1 MFPIIYKCS
10 IYFPLH
16 CHFGHWSSETGYE
29 CRGNIKPSHLN
40 QHKVQDYFL
49 LSQRVRGQPSCGL
62 RVIHPGA
69 VSYSPAMQILQ
80 HCCISKIFRSLPCG
94 TRYKIIL
101 IFQKEGLLQFGVQ
114 HDVSHRYVGGL

>member
-1 MFPIIYKCS
+1 MFPNIYKCS
-10 IYFPLH
+10 IYFPLR

-29 CRGNIKPSHLN
+29 CRGNIKPFHLN

-49 LSQRVRGQPSCGL
+49 LSQRVLSQSSCCL
-62 RVIHPGA
+62 RVIHLSA
-69 VSYSPAMQILQ
+69 VSYSPAIQILQ

-101 IFQKEGLLQFGVQ
+101 IFQNME
-114 HDVSHRYVGGL
+114 RYHSRLMYSFLKA

>member
-29 CRGNIKPSHLN
+29 CRGNIKPFHLN

-49 LSQRVRGQPSCGL
+49 LSQRVLSQPSAA
-62 RVIHPGA
+62 IA
-69 VSYSPAMQILQ
+69 VSCPEGVVGVLFYGETCAIKYSRTAVYQ
-80 HCCISKIFRSLPCG
+80 RSFD
-94 TRYKIIL
+94 RYL
-101 IFQKEGLLQFGVQ
+101 
-114 HDVSHRYVGGL
+114 VGQDKKFSRFFKMKDRITSTNL